1 MKSEY
6 LVGVK
11 VVTIPNYAIGLL
23 IDDLRISIADRES
36 DRTYL
41 ETDQD
46 NDVYIIWQEDRSG
59 RPELFYSKLDSSGN
73 VLIDDKRMT
82 FGHPFQDPSS
92 TGLTTDLLNQVQIVF
107 ADERVDNV
115 ELYYM
120 EVDSTNGTKLIE
132 DERITISQRYS
143 ISPSIAVNSSD
154 SVHMAWGD
162 NRSGNMEIWYI
173 Q

>member
-1 MKSEY
+1 
-6 LVGVK
+6 
-11 VVTIPNYAIGLL
+11 
-23 IDDLRISIADRES
+23 
-36 DRTYL
+36 
-41 ETDQD
+41 
-46 NDVYIIWQEDRSG
+46 
-59 RPELFYSKLDSSGN
+59 
-73 VLIDDKRMT
+73 MT

-162 NRSGNMEIWYI
+162 NRSGNMEIWYTVI
-173 Q
+173 DSSGVQIGPYVKLNTNMVILLNL